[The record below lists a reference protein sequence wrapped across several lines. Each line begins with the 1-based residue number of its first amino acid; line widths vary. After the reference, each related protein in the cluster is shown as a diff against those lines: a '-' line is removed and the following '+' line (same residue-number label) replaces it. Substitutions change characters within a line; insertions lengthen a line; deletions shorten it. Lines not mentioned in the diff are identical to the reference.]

1 MKDSVSQQQQEP
13 VADHLGFGR
22 YLAQQREL
30 RGLSREEVSRVT
42 KISPSLIAALEEGQV
57 ERLPARVFVLNYIRA
72 YAQVIGLSPEEALLR
87 YQEMDQGGPA
97 EPTPAVL
104 ERERRRK
111 AWVGLVLLLVVLGVG
126 AYAALVLSGTLPSP
140 LGAGR

>member
-1 MKDSVSQQQQEP
+1 MKDSVSEPQEP
-13 VADHLGFGR
+13 AGDHLGFGR

-42 KISPSLIAALEEGQV
+42 KISPSLIAALEEGQI

-87 YQEMDQGGPA
+87 YQEMDQG
-97 EPTPAVL
+97 
-104 ERERRRK
+104 
-111 AWVGLVLLLVVLGVG
+111 WVGLALLLVVLGVG
-126 AYAALVLSGTLPSP
+126 TYVALVLSDMLPSP